1 MICNKCLKDK
11 STIEFQSDKSHYC
24 NLCIKH
30 AGKANLIPPAKG
42 NLEDMTKRVSV
53 QEDKLRRAS

>member
-1 MICNKCLKDK
+1 MICDRCLKNK
-11 STIEFQSDKSHYC
+11 PTTEFQSDKAHYC
-24 NLCIKH
+24 NQCIKQ

>member
-1 MICNKCLKDK
+1 MICDKCLKDK
-11 STIEFQSDKSHYC
+11 STIEFQSDKAHYC
-24 NLCIKH
+24 NECIKRV
-30 AGKANLIPPAKG
+30 GKANLIPPAKS